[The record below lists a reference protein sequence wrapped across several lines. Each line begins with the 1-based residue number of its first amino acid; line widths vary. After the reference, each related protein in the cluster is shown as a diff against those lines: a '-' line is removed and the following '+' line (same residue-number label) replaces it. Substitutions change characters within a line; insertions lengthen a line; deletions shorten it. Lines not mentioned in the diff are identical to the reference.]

1 MQAVILAA
9 GEGKR
14 LRPLTADKPKPMVE
28 LLGRPI
34 LEYVIDFL
42 PNKIDEVVMI
52 IGYKREKIREH
63 FGDEWK
69 GRKIIYVD
77 QIEPKGT
84 AHALFTARPYIK
96 NERFLVLPGDNVSEF
111 KVIDNGLAHGY
122 VIFAYE
128 HEHPER
134 FGVIELND
142 DGKTLKR
149 IQEKPEV
156 PPTHLISTACMILS
170 PSIFETKLVIHPRLG
185 EYFIPDL
192 LTQILEK
199 ESIHVMKQDFWIPVD
214 RPEDIESAEK
224 ELLKHGLPR

>member
-9 GEGKR
+9 GRGKR
-14 LRPLTADKPKPMVE
+14 LKPITDDRPKPMVE

-42 PNKIDEVVMI
+42 PEKIDEVVI
-52 IGYKREKIREH
+52 IVGYKGETIREH
-63 FGDEWK
+63 FGNSWE
-69 GRKIIYVD
+69 GRPIVYVE
-77 QIEPKGT
+77 QGEPKGT
-84 AHALFTARPYIK
+84 AHALFTAKPAIRS
-96 NERFLVLPGDNVSEF
+96 ERFLILPGDNISEF
-111 KVIDNGLAHGY
+111 KVIDNGLSHDY
-122 VIFAYE
+122 VVFACE

-149 IQEKPEV
+149 IQEKPDA
-156 PPTHLISTACMILS
+156 PPSNLISTACMILS
-170 PSIFETKLVIHPRLG
+170 PGIFDCEMVLHPRLG

-192 LTQILEK
+192 LNQVLEK
-199 ESIHVMKQDFWIPVD
+199 EPIYVLKQDFWIPVD
-214 RPEDIESAEK
+214 RPEDIPAAEA